1 MQLSCAM
8 DVGTN
13 EEKAAA
19 YVSLAQTSVDL
30 KDYRGAVEYY
40 LKEIECRT
48 DKTQV
53 NTANELRRL

>member
-53 NTANELRRL
+53 NTANE

>member
-30 KDYRGAVEYY
+30 KDYREAVEYY
-40 LKEIECRT
+40 LKEIECRA

-53 NTANELRRL
+53 NTANE